1 MNPERGR
8 GRIRARCVLLTALLV
23 LGLSSCGLPVRPDR
37 PAGSPSPTQTC
48 PGAPAVRPQSTETP
62 LAGEHEATVQPYAP
76 VVIVGP
82 TSTPHPGESR
92 TSVEDLPIGEPGH
105 YVNVAFG
112 YWLQYPSN
120 WHTGFGN
127 RPLLASF
134 SNLNPGTHNRASMR
148 AEGCLIQVNA
158 SINVYGSMLQELMVQ
173 GVTAFPNATPVD
185 LDGEAGLLIPPDNE
199 QAPVQSET
207 VMISHDDVMFVVTL
221 DYAMDSAD
229 VCRPA
234 WENMLRTWRWFA
246 PEFAVYRNAEY
257 AYAISYP
264 RHWYRFNAT
273 ERGIY
278 ISSLDPTGMTDL
290 VEFLGEAMLVQTD
303 VFENPENLTLKEWLA
318 QKDWDM
324 DLTND
329 IPLYGELIGVRAVG
343 EGPAAGIQR
352 MSGYFQG
359 PRGEVYGVMC
369 YYPVNQQWE
378 FRPIANAII
387 YSFSF

>member
-1 MNPERGR
+1 VGSAAP
-8 GRIRARCVLLTALLV
+8 TA
-23 LGLSSCGLPVRPDR
+23 SY
-37 PAGSPSPTQTC
+37 PAAS
-48 PGAPAVRPQSTETP
+48 AVRPQPTETP
-62 LAGEHEATVQPYAP
+62 LAGEQEATVLPYAP
-76 VVIVGP
+76 VVRVEP
-82 TSTPHPGESR
+82 TSTPCPGESR
-92 TSVEDLPIGEPGH
+92 TSVEDLPIGEPGD

-112 YWLQYPSN
+112 YWLQYPAD
-120 WHTGFGN
+120 WHTSFGN

-158 SINVYGSMLQELMVQ
+158 SINIHGEILQQLLGEVS
-173 GVTAFPNATPVD
+173 GAFPDASTLE
-185 LDGEAGLLIPPDNE
+185 LDGEEGVIIPPGNE
-199 QAPVQSET
+199 RDAIQTET
-207 VMISHDDVMFVVTL
+207 ILVSHEDVMFILTL
-221 DYAMDSAD
+221 DYARDAVD

-234 WENMLRTWRWFA
+234 WENLLDSWRWFT
-246 PEFAVYRNAEY
+246 PEFAVYRNTDY

-264 RHWYRFNAT
+264 RQWYRFNAT

-278 ISSLDPTGMTDL
+278 ISSLDPTDMTDL
-290 VEFLGEAMLVQTD
+290 VGFLREAMVIETD

-318 QKDWDM
+318 QKDWEM

-329 IPLYGELIGVRAVG
+329 IPLYGELVGVRAVG
-343 EGPAAGIQR
+343 EGPAPGIQR

-369 YYPVNQQWE
+369 YYPADQQWE

-387 YSFSF
+387 YSFTF

>member
-1 MNPERGR
+1 V
-8 GRIRARCVLLTALLV
+8 IRATCILLIVLLA
-23 LGLSSCGLPVRPDR
+23 LGLSSCGVPVRPAP
-37 PAGSPSPTQTC
+37 PASSPAPTQTY
-48 PGAPAVRPQSTETP
+48 PADPAVRPQPTEAP
-62 LAGEHEATVQPYAP
+62 PGGEHEATVLPYAP
-76 VVIVGP
+76 VVRVEP
-82 TSTPHPGESR
+82 TSTPYLGESR
-92 TSVEDLPIGEPGH
+92 RSVEDLPIGEPGH

-120 WHTGFGN
+120 WYTGFGN

-134 SNLNPGTHNRASMR
+134 SNLDPGTHNRASMR
-148 AEGCLIQVNA
+148 AEGCLVQVNA
-158 SINVYGSMLQELMVQ
+158 SINVYGSMLQELMAH
-173 GVTAFPNATPVD
+173 GVTAFPNTRTVD

-199 QAPVQSET
+199 EAPVQSET

-273 ERGIY
+273 ELGIH

-290 VEFLGEAMLVQTD
+290 VEFLREAMLVQTD
-303 VFENPENLTLKEWLA
+303 VFENPENLTLKDWLA

-359 PRGEVYGVMC
+359 PMGEVYGVMC
-369 YYPVNQQWE
+369 YYPADQQWQ

-387 YSFSF
+387 YSFTF

>member
-1 MNPERGR
+1 MNLERG
-8 GRIRARCVLLTALLV
+8 GGVIRARCILLTVLLA
-23 LGLSSCGLPVRPDR
+23 LGLSSCGVPVW
-37 PAGSPSPTQTC
+37 PAKPTGSPAPTQTC
-48 PGAPAVRPQSTETP
+48 PAAPAVHPQPTETP
-62 LAGEHEATVQPYAP
+62 LAGEREATVLPYAP
-76 VVIVGP
+76 VVRVEP
-82 TSTPHPGESR
+82 TSTPYPGESG

-120 WHTGFGN
+120 WYTAFGN

-158 SINVYGSMLQELMVQ
+158 SINVYGSMLQDLMAQ
-173 GVTAFPNATPVD
+173 GLTAFPNARTID

-199 QAPVQSET
+199 EDRVQSET
-207 VMISHDDVMFVVTL
+207 VMISHDDVLFIVTL
-221 DYAMDSAD
+221 DYATDSAD
-229 VCRPA
+229 VCHPA
-234 WENMLRTWRWFA
+234 WENMLGTWTWFT

-290 VEFLGEAMLVQTD
+290 VEFLREAMLVQTD

-329 IPLYGELIGVRAVG
+329 IPLYGELVGVRAVG
-343 EGPAAGIQR
+343 EGPATGIQ
-352 MSGYFQG
+352 MMIGYFEG
-359 PRGEVYGVMC
+359 PMGEVYGVMC
-369 YYPVNQQWE
+369 YYPADQQWE

-387 YSFSF
+387 YSFTF

>member
-1 MNPERGR
+1 MNLERG
-8 GRIRARCVLLTALLV
+8 GGVIRARCILLTVLLA
-23 LGLSSCGLPVRPDR
+23 LGLSSCGVPVRPAK
-37 PAGSPSPTQTC
+37 PTGSPAPTQTC
-48 PGAPAVRPQSTETP
+48 PAAPAVRPQPTQTP
-62 LAGEHEATVQPYAP
+62 LAGEHEATVLPYAP
-76 VVIVGP
+76 VVRVEP
-82 TSTPHPGESR
+82 TSTPYPGESG

-120 WHTGFGN
+120 WYAGFGN

-158 SINVYGSMLQELMVQ
+158 SINVYGSILQELMAQ
-173 GVTAFPNATPVD
+173 GVTAFPNARTID

-199 QAPVQSET
+199 EDRVQSET
-207 VMISHDDVMFVVTL
+207 VMISHDDVLFLVTL
-221 DYAMDSAD
+221 DYATDSAD
-229 VCRPA
+229 VCHPA
-234 WENMLRTWRWFA
+234 WENMLGTWRWFT

-257 AYAISYP
+257 VYAISYP

-329 IPLYGELIGVRAVG
+329 IPLYGELVGVRAVG
-343 EGPAAGIQR
+343 EGPATGIQR
-352 MSGYFQG
+352 MTGYFQG
-359 PRGEVYGVMC
+359 PMGEVYGVMC
-369 YYPVNQQWE
+369 YYPADQQWE

-387 YSFSF
+387 YSFTF